1 MNNENITATSQV
13 TEEMEAKKNVTDSV
27 TAKAADSTD
36 RSKKDTKSARLYVHE
51 FEEPFT
57 YEDQTYKK
65 ITFDFGKLRGKDA
78 TSLED
83 ELAAEGRYI
92 ISPELS
98 DVYLS
103 KVAVRASNPVI
114 TFDAMEELPYVDFK
128 KIINAARN
136 FLVKSGL

>member
-1 MNNENITATSQV
+1 MEDKSILTTSQG
-13 TEEMEAKKNVTDSV
+13 TGNVTDSD
-27 TAKAADSTD
+27 TKQERKADSTD
-36 RSKKDTKSARLYVHE
+36 KSKKQMGSAKVYVHT

-57 YEDQTYKK
+57 YEDQTYTE
-65 ITFDFGKLRGKDA
+65 ITFDFGKLKGKDA

-83 ELAAEGRYI
+83 ELAAEGRYV

-103 KVAVRASNPVI
+103 KVAVRASNPTI

>member
-1 MNNENITATSQV
+1 MKNENISETSQV
-13 TEEMEAKKNVTDSV
+13 VSEIETNMTGSDTLKMADSSDKSKKN
-27 TAKAADSTD
+27 
-36 RSKKDTKSARLYVHE
+36 TKSTRVYVHE
-51 FEEPFT
+51 FEEPFS
-57 YEDQTYKK
+57 YENQTYKK

-83 ELAAEGRYI
+83 ELAAEGRYV

-103 KVAVRASNPVI
+103 KVAVRASNPTI

>member
-1 MNNENITATSQV
+1 MEDNNIMAMTTSQ
-13 TEEMEAKKNVTDSV
+13 EMRDVPDSV
-27 TAKAADSTD
+27 TSREKKADSTD
-36 RSKKDTKSARLYVHE
+36 KSRKQIGSARVYVHV

-57 YEDQTYKK
+57 YEDQTYTK
-65 ITFDFGKLRGKDA
+65 IKFDFGKLKGKDA

-83 ELAAEGRYI
+83 ELAAEGRYV

-103 KVAVRASNPVI
+103 KVAVRASDPTI

-128 KIINAARN
+128 KIINAARD
-136 FLVKSGL
+136 FLVRSGL

>member
-1 MNNENITATSQV
+1 MEDKSILTTSQG
-13 TEEMEAKKNVTDSV
+13 TENVTDSD
-27 TAKAADSTD
+27 TKQERKADSTD
-36 RSKKDTKSARLYVHE
+36 KSKKQMGSARVYTHT

-57 YEDQTYKK
+57 YENQTYTE
-65 ITFDFGKLRGKDA
+65 ITFNFGGLKGKDA

-83 ELAAEGRYI
+83 ELAAEGRYV

-103 KVAVRASNPVI
+103 KVAVRASQPAI

>member
-1 MNNENITATSQV
+1 MDDKNILTLTTSQG
-13 TEEMEAKKNVTDSV
+13 TGDVTDPD
-27 TAKAADSTD
+27 TQRERKADSTD
-36 RSKKDTKSARLYVHE
+36 KSKKQMGNVRVYVHT
-51 FEEPFT
+51 FEKPFT
-57 YEDQTYKK
+57 YEDQTYTE
-65 ITFDFGKLRGKDA
+65 IVFDFGKLKGKDA

-83 ELAAEGRYI
+83 ELAAEGRYV

-103 KVAVRASNPVI
+103 KVAVRASKPTI

-136 FLVKSGL
+136 FLVRSGL

>member
-1 MNNENITATSQV
+1 MNKENIATTSGV
-13 TEEMEAKKNVTDSV
+13 IEIEEVKKSVTDSD
-27 TAKAADSTD
+27 TIKKADSTD
-36 RSKKDTKSARLYVHE
+36 KSKRNSKDTRTYTHE

-57 YEDQTYKK
+57 YEDQTYTK

-83 ELAAEGRYI
+83 ELAAEGRFV

-103 KVAVRASNPVI
+103 KVAVRASTPTI

>member
-1 MNNENITATSQV
+1 MGNKELLATSQ
-13 TEEMEAKKNVTDSV
+13 EEKSVDS
-27 TAKAADSTD
+27 AD
-36 RSKKDTKSARLYVHE
+36 RSRKQMGNARLYVHT
-51 FEEPFT
+51 FKEPFI
-57 YEDQTYKK
+57 YEDQTYTE
-65 ITFDFGKLRGKDA
+65 IVFDFGKLKGKDA
-78 TSLED
+78 TNLED
-83 ELAAEGRYI
+83 ELAAEGRYV

-103 KVAVRASNPVI
+103 KVAVRVSNPTI

>member
-1 MNNENITATSQV
+1 MEDKKILTTSQG
-13 TEEMEAKKNVTDSV
+13 TESVADSD
-27 TAKAADSTD
+27 TQQEKRADSTD
-36 RSKKDTKSARLYVHE
+36 KSKKEMGNARVYVHT
-51 FEEPFT
+51 FAEPFT
-57 YEDQTYKK
+57 YEDQTYTK
-65 ITFDFGKLRGKDA
+65 ITFNFGGLKGKDA

-83 ELAAEGRYI
+83 ELAAEGRYV

-103 KVAVRASNPVI
+103 KVAVRASQPTI

>member
-1 MNNENITATSQV
+1 MSNKNIAETNQMEDNAFEFPVVQEKTA
-13 TEEMEAKKNVTDSV
+13 N
-27 TAKAADSTD
+27 STD
-36 RSKKDTKSARLYVHE
+36 RSKKQLGSARVYVHT

-57 YEDQTYKK
+57 YEGETYKE
-65 ITFDFGKLRGKDA
+65 IVFDFGRLRGKDA

-83 ELAAEGRYI
+83 ELAAEGRYV

-103 KVAVRASNPVI
+103 KVAVRASDPVI

>member
-1 MNNENITATSQV
+1 MNNEKIATTSQV
-13 TEEMEAKKNVTDSV
+13 LEGNEAKKDVIGLDTEKTV
-27 TAKAADSTD
+27 DSTD

-51 FEEPFT
+51 FEEPFS
-57 YEDQTYKK
+57 YENQTYTKV
-65 ITFDFGKLRGKDA
+65 TFDFGKLRGKDA

-83 ELAAEGRYI
+83 ELAAEGRYV

-103 KVAVRASNPVI
+103 KVAVRASNPTI

>member
-1 MNNENITATSQV
+1 MENKNIETTSQG
-13 TEEMEAKKNVTDSV
+13 TENVTDSV
-27 TAKAADSTD
+27 TAQEKRADSTD
-36 RSKKDTKSARLYVHE
+36 KKKNRIENARVYVHT
-51 FEEPFT
+51 FAEPFT
-57 YEDQTYKK
+57 YENQTYKK
-65 ITFDFGKLRGKDA
+65 ITFDFGRLRGKDA

-83 ELAAEGRYI
+83 ELAAEGRYV
-92 ISPELS
+92 ISPEIS

-103 KVAVRASNPVI
+103 KVAVGVSQPAI

>member
-1 MNNENITATSQV
+1 MENKNIETTSQAA
-13 TEEMEAKKNVTDSV
+13 EAETSKVVTDSV
-27 TAKAADSTD
+27 TKTTVDSTD
-36 RSKKDTKSARLYVHE
+36 RKKRDTSGARFYSHE
-51 FEEPFT
+51 FAEPFE
-57 YEDQTYKK
+57 YEDQTYTK
-65 ITFDFGKLRGKDA
+65 IDFDFSRLRGKDA

-83 ELAAEGRYI
+83 ELAAEGRYVL
-92 ISPELS
+92 SPEIS
-98 DVYLS
+98 DVYLA